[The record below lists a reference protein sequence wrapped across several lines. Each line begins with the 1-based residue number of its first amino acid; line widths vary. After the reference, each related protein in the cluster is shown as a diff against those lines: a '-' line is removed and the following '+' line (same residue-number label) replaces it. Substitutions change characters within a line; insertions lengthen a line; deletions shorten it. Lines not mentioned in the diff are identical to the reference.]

1 MPEEKRKNLPEA
13 DRGSYYNRE
22 ESLDKFLDNKGQFYN
37 DTEAASGG
45 VL

>member
-1 MPEEKRKNLPEA
+1 MPEEKRKISPEA
-13 DRGSYYNRE
+13 DLGSYYNRE

>member
-13 DRGSYYNRE
+13 DRVSYYNRE
-22 ESLDKFLDNKGQFYN
+22 ESQDKFLDNKGQFYN
-37 DTEAASGG
+37 DTEAATGD

>member
-1 MPEEKRKNLPEA
+1 MPEEKRKISPEA